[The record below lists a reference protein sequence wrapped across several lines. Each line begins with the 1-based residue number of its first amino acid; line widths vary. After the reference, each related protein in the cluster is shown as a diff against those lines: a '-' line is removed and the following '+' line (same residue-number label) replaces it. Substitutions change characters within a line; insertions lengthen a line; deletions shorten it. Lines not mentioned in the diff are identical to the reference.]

1 MFRTEILLEGTV
13 KTLSDIQANTP
24 KSLSACIS
32 CSIPFFLVIP
42 LFLIFCVTHVYA
54 GQVTLGWDQNTEPD
68 LAGYKIYYGNS
79 SGNYTESVNI
89 TSGNITTCTI
99 SDLIEG
105 QTYYFAA
112 TAYNSSLVESN
123 YSAEVYYT
131 INTATTTSTENET
144 TTTSEPATT
153 TSTVIETTTTTTV
166 KPTTSTTISSGS
178 GGGGGGGST
187 PINYMPVAEAG
198 NDQEAIEGDLIS
210 LDGSGSY
217 DHDGDSLTYHW
228 IQISGPTVS
237 LSGSTTAQPEFYAL
251 SGIFNFTLVVNDGE
265 LDSTADTVKVIVHPL
280 NHRPIAQAGNDL
292 NVQIGDK
299 VLLDGSASYDTDG
312 NQLTYNWIQVSGPA
326 VSLTNANSPTPY
338 FMAFAEG
345 IYQFDLTVF
354 DGKLWSLTDSVV
366 ITVKTPVINLI
377 SPANGTKIA
386 GSVRLAWDGKGF
398 VNFRVLVSKD
408 GKVFKSLG
416 ETTEQYYII
425 SDLTTLMLS
434 TRKAKSVPI
443 YWKIQGKKSMG
454 DNYGV
459 VSEIRKF
466 YTAPNLKVY
475 QNALRE
481 LLARIQEKKS

>member
-24 KSLSACIS
+24 TSLSARIS

-42 LFLIFCVTHVYA
+42 LFLIICVTHAYA

-187 PINYMPVAEAG
+187 PLNTMPVAEAG

-217 DHDGDSLTYHW
+217 DNDGDSLTYQW
-228 IQISGPTVS
+228 TQISGPTVS
-237 LSGSTTAQPEFYAL
+237 LSGSTAAQPEFYAP
-251 SGIFNFTLVVNDGE
+251 SGRYI
-265 LDSTADTVKVIVHPL
+265 
-280 NHRPIAQAGNDL
+280 
-292 NVQIGDK
+292 
-299 VLLDGSASYDTDG
+299 
-312 NQLTYNWIQVSGPA
+312 
-326 VSLTNANSPTPY
+326 Y
-338 FMAFAEG
+338 FHTG
-345 IYQFDLTVF
+345 CQR
-354 DGKLWSLTDSVV
+354 W
-366 ITVKTPVINLI
+366 
-377 SPANGTKIA
+377 
-386 GSVRLAWDGKGF
+386 
-398 VNFRVLVSKD
+398 
-408 GKVFKSLG
+408 
-416 ETTEQYYII
+416 
-425 SDLTTLMLS
+425 
-434 TRKAKSVPI
+434 
-443 YWKIQGKKSMG
+443 
-454 DNYGV
+454 
-459 VSEIRKF
+459 
-466 YTAPNLKVY
+466 
-475 QNALRE
+475 
-481 LLARIQEKKS
+481 

>member
-1 MFRTEILLEGTV
+1 M
-13 KTLSDIQANTP
+13 
-24 KSLSACIS
+24 
-32 CSIPFFLVIP
+32 VIP
-42 LFLIFCVTHVYA
+42 LFLIICVTHAYA
-54 GQVTLGWDQNTEPD
+54 DQVTLGWDQNTEPD
-68 LAGYKIYYGNS
+68 LAGYKIYYGTS

-131 INTATTTSTENET
+131 IDT
-144 TTTSEPATT
+144 ATT

-166 KPTTSTTISSGS
+166 KPTTSTTISAGG

-187 PINYMPVAEAG
+187 PLNTMPVAEAG
-198 NDQEAIEGDLIS
+198 NDQEANEGDLIS
-210 LDGSGSY
+210 LYGSESY
-217 DHDGDSLTYHW
+217 DNDGDSLTYQW
-228 IQISGPTVS
+228 TQISGPTVS
-237 LSGSTTAQPEFYAL
+237 LSGSTAAQPEFYAP
-251 SGIFNFTLVVNDGE
+251 SVGTFTFTLVVNDGE

-299 VLLDGSASYDTDG
+299 VLLDGIASYDPDG
-312 NQLTYNWIQVSGPA
+312 NQLAYNWIQVSGPA

-338 FMAFAEG
+338 FMSSVEG

-366 ITVKTPVINLI
+366 MTVKTPVINLI
-377 SPANGTKIA
+377 SPANGAKIA
-386 GSVRLAWDGKGF
+386 GSVRLDWEGKGF
-398 VNFRVLVSKD
+398 VTFRVLVSKD

-416 ETTEQYYII
+416 ETTEQYYTI

-443 YWKIQGKKSMG
+443 YWKIQGKKAMG

-459 VSEIRKF
+459 ASEIRKF

>member
-1 MFRTEILLEGTV
+1 V
-13 KTLSDIQANTP
+13 KILSDIQANTP
-24 KSLSACIS
+24 TSLSARLF
-32 CSIPFFLVIP
+32 CSFPFFLLIP
-42 LFLIFCVTHVYA
+42 LLLIFCVTHVYA

-89 TSGNITTCTI
+89 TSGNVTTCTI
-99 SDLIEG
+99 SDLTEG

-123 YSAEVYYT
+123 YSTEVYYT
-131 INTATTTSTENET
+131 INTATTTSTDNET
-144 TTTSEPATT
+144 TT

-178 GGGGGGGST
+178 GGGGGGGGST
-187 PINYMPVAEAG
+187 PLNTMPVAEAG

-210 LDGSGSY
+210 LDGSESY
-217 DHDGDSLTYHW
+217 DNDGDSLTYQW
-228 IQISGPTVS
+228 TQIAGPTVS
-237 LSGSTTAQPEFYAL
+237 LSGSTAAQPEFYAPRV
-251 SGIFNFTLVVNDGE
+251 GTFTFTLVVNDGE
-265 LDSTADTVKVIVHPL
+265 LYSTAETVNVIVYPL
-280 NHRPIAQAGNDL
+280 NHRPIALAGNDL

-299 VLLDGSASYDTDG
+299 ILLDGIASYDTDG
-312 NQLTYNWIQVSGPA
+312 NQLTYNWIQASGPV

-386 GSVRLAWDGKGF
+386 GSVRLVWDGKGF

-408 GKVFKSLG
+408 GKVFNSLG
-416 ETTEQYYII
+416 ETTEQYYTI

-434 TRKAKSVPI
+434 TRKVKSVPI
-443 YWKIQGKKSMG
+443 YWKIQGKKSVG
-454 DNYGV
+454 DNYGMT
-459 VSEIRKF
+459 SEIRKF

>member
-1 MFRTEILLEGTV
+1 V

-24 KSLSACIS
+24 TSLSARIS
-32 CSIPFFLVIP
+32 CSIPLFLVIP
-42 LFLIFCVTHVYA
+42 LFLIFCVTHAYA

-68 LAGYKIYYGNS
+68 LAGYKIYYSNS

-89 TSGNITTCTI
+89 TSGDVTTCTI
-99 SDLIEG
+99 SDLMEG

-131 INTATTTSTENET
+131 IDT
-144 TTTSEPATT
+144 ATT

-166 KPTTSTTISSGS
+166 KPTTSTTISAGSGG

-187 PINYMPVAEAG
+187 PLNTMPVAEAG

-210 LDGSGSY
+210 LDGSESY
-217 DHDGDSLTYHW
+217 DNDGDSLTYQW
-228 IQISGPTVS
+228 TQISGPTVS
-237 LSGSTTAQPEFYAL
+237 LSGSTAAQPEFYAP
-251 SGIFNFTLVVNDGE
+251 SAGTFTFTLVVNDGE
-265 LDSTADTVKVIVHPL
+265 LYSTAETVAVIVYPL

-299 VLLDGSASYDTDG
+299 VLLDGRASYDTDG
-312 NQLTYNWIQVSGPA
+312 NQLTYNWIQLSGPA

-338 FMAFAEG
+338 FMASIEG

-354 DGKLWSLTDSVV
+354 DGKLWSLADSVV

-408 GKVFKSLG
+408 GKVFNSLG
-416 ETTEQYYII
+416 ETTEQYYTI

-459 VSEIRKF
+459 ASEIRKF